1 MVLLMYKAL
10 TFCQFFLSM
19 IPGSWQLSG
28 CCTQAHHLSSSR
40 GQQPLPDT
48 EPSSSGT
55 WSWTSLHQLWPPCS
69 HCGSA
74 RKGTCQPC
82 SGLGP
87 GFRESAWSETL
98 KPKRHHISWPASW
111 PVSYSCWVNSVPQC
125 PCGGYPQPWPHHNAA
140 GPPRHTRRTWG
151 GEWT

>member
-10 TFCQFFLSM
+10 MFWQFFWAMTS
-19 IPGSWQLSG
+19 GSLQLSG
-28 CCTQAHHLSSSR
+28 CCTQTHHLSSSH

-48 EPSSSGT
+48 APSSSGT
-55 WSWTSLHQLWPPCS
+55 WLWSSLDQFWPPCS

-74 RKGTCQPC
+74 RKATCQPY

-87 GFRESAWSETL
+87 GFMGSAWSETL
-98 KPKRHHISWPASW
+98 KPKRHISWQTSW
-111 PVSYSCWVNSVPQC
+111 PVSCSYWVSSAPQC
-125 PCGGYPQPWPHHNAA
+125 PCRGYPQPWPHHSAA
-140 GPPRHTRRTWG
+140 GTPRHIRRTWG